1 MKKRDIYQN
10 NLSKSTLDIS
20 REELDIK
27 ITRQISIKGKKN
39 KRSSP
44 LNGISNKLTPQIHT
58 NI

>member
-1 MKKRDIYQN
+1 MKKRDIHQN

-44 LNGISNKLTPQIHT
+44 LNGISNKLTP
-58 NI
+58 